1 MAGRMAMPALAALL
15 LVTAWFMAEPERWG
29 ERLRLARPELALL
42 IATAVLTVLVDLT
55 VAILGGTAIGL
66 ILQRMRR
73 G

>member
-1 MAGRMAMPALAALL
+1 MPALSALL
-15 LVTAWFMAEPERWG
+15 LVTAWLMAEPERWG
-29 ERLRLARPELALL
+29 ERLRLARRELALL

-66 ILQRMRR
+66 ILQRKRR